1 MASSEHRQKKEGR
14 FVVHALG
21 ALALVHDRRYAQ
33 NHVLDVVSAGL
44 LVLDPTGSIPL
55 ERLQAALA
63 RELALPEGEPSF
75 ARLQESRRR
84 LAEIGLLAPAGD
96 DGHGP

>member
-1 MASSEHRQKKEGR
+1 MVSPGNHAGSRGR

-44 LVLDPTGSIPL
+44 LVLDPAGSAPL
-55 ERLQAALA
+55 EVLQAALG
-63 RELALPEGEPSF
+63 RELDLPEGEPTL
-75 ARLQESRRR
+75 ARLRESRRR
-84 LAEIGLLAPAGD
+84 LAEIGLLTASQEEG
-96 DGHGP
+96 GGR

>member
-1 MASSEHRQKKEGR
+1 MASSEDHRKAEGR

-44 LVLDPTGSIPL
+44 LVLDPAGSASL
-55 ERLQAALA
+55 DRLQAALA
-63 RELALPEGEPSF
+63 RELALSEGEPRL
-75 ARLQESRRR
+75 ARLRESRRR
-84 LAEIGLLAPAGD
+84 LAEIGLLSSPAGEG
-96 DGHGP
+96 DGH